1 MTQLLEATS
10 LSLKGL
16 KSAIDLA
23 HQGDC
28 CGRGAKA
35 DERLLIASRNSGE
48 EGLSLV
54 EMVVVFLIISIVLAF
69 SIPVVAN
76 SIRAYNLRSAAER
89 MAERFAGGRALAMAK
104 NKNIIVSFN
113 ATTRQ
118 YGYDFT
124 PLGAPDGTP
133 DSSDPED
140 PSQSYYVETLPSGIT
155 ITSSTGAVDL
165 TNGKGVT
172 YTSRGEL
179 PIGASQTDI
188 VLSNGRSTVTVSVS
202 LRGQVW
208 VH

>member
-1 MTQLLEATS
+1 MLGKGDVPMTGLLGAPS
-10 LSLKGL
+10 LSLKCS
-16 KSAIDLA
+16 KSAISLA

-28 CGRGAKA
+28 CGARARA
-35 DERLLIASRNSGE
+35 DERRLSVSVNGGE

-89 MAERFAGGRALAMAK
+89 MAERFAGGRALAMEK

-140 PSQSYYVETLPSGIT
+140 PAQSYYVET
-155 ITSSTGAVDL
+155 
-165 TNGKGVT
+165 
-172 YTSRGEL
+172 
-179 PIGASQTDI
+179 
-188 VLSNGRSTVTVSVS
+188 
-202 LRGQVW
+202 
-208 VH
+208 